1 MDTLEYSNFIEKV
14 STDVIGELK
23 KNRYVLM
30 IGKNGR
36 GKSNILAMLAENLA
50 FQKKLVLALSFS
62 ITDKFPFSS
71 KTYYQ
76 YLGVKS
82 TSNSTHTNTID
93 NKIFENLL
101 KGASIPGFEGRIAQ
115 ICEFLETSYT
125 LSIKGECLTG
135 FSESNIDRYIARAV
149 TARRGRSI
157 IDLDSLE
164 TDLAT
169 QEAIDK
175 ILVKEGLQRDQI
187 HLCLRALG
195 AEEEN
200 NKFERHLELS
210 DHDTIQAF
218 SFIPKLRKLGIIRN
232 FSLSIGNHQ
241 SGNLNFLSS
250 GQKHIFFTLIQV
262 CLYVGREATLLI
274 DEPEISLHPDW
285 QARYIP
291 LLEQLFGDEDF
302 KYVIATHSPFVAI
315 NCSHLNTSIIS
326 LTKQD
331 GMLTSE
337 RIESMNGWS
346 VDIASVDGFK
356 VGSYRSIQLEKL
368 LLQACEIIAADT
380 PSKLEAR
387 EYIAK
392 LKQYT
397 LSPEDPVHSIIAD
410 LEEVA
415 K

>member
-14 STDVIGELK
+14 STDVINEIN

-36 GKSNILAMLAENLA
+36 GKSNILAMLAEKLA

-71 KTYYQ
+71 KAYYQ

-135 FSESNIDRYIARAV
+135 FAESSIDRYIARAV

-157 IDLDSLE
+157 LDLESLE

-175 ILVKEGLQRDQI
+175 ILDKEDLQRDQI

-200 NKFERHLELS
+200 TKFERHLELS
-210 DHDTIQAF
+210 DHDTIKAF

-232 FSLSIGNHQ
+232 FSLNIGNHQ
-241 SGNLNFLSS
+241 TGNLNFLSS

-262 CLYVGREATLLI
+262 CLYVGRKATLLI

-326 LTKQD
+326 LAKQD

-337 RIESMNGWS
+337 RIDSMNGWS

-368 LLQACEIIAADT
+368 LLQACEIIAADE

-387 EYIAK
+387 AYIAK

>member
-1 MDTLEYSNFIEKV
+1 MEMLEYSDFINRV
-14 STDVIGELK
+14 SADVVGELEL
-23 KNRYVLM
+23 NRYVLM

-36 GKSNILAMLAENLA
+36 GKSNILAKLAEILA
-50 FQKKLVLALSFS
+50 YRKELALALSFT
-62 ITDKFPFSS
+62 ITDKFPFAS

-101 KGASIPGFEGRIAQ
+101 KGAVVPGFENRIEK

-125 LSIKGECLTG
+125 LSIKGECVTG
-135 FSESNIDRYIARAV
+135 FTESEIDHYIARAV

-157 IDLDSLE
+157 LDLESLS
-164 TDLAT
+164 TDAAAK
-169 QEAIDK
+169 EAVDK
-175 ILVKEGLQRDQI
+175 ILIKEGLQRDQI

-195 AEEEN
+195 PTKD
-200 NKFERHLELS
+200 NKFERALELH
-210 DHDTIQAF
+210 DHDAIQAF

-232 FSLSIGNHQ
+232 FSLSIGSHQ
-241 SGNLNFLSS
+241 SGNLNVLSS

-262 CLYVGREATLLI
+262 CLYVGHRATLLI

-291 LLEQLFGDEDF
+291 LLEQLFGEEDF
-302 KYVIATHSPFVAI
+302 RYVIATHSPFVAI

-326 LTKQD
+326 LSKQD
-331 GMLTSE
+331 GRLTSE

-356 VGSYRSIQLEKL
+356 VGSYRSIQLERI
-368 LLQACEIIAADT
+368 LLQACEIIAADV
-380 PSKLEAR
+380 PSKSDAI

-392 LKQYT
+392 LKEYT
-397 LSPEDPVHSIIAD
+397 LSPDDPVHSIIAD

>member
-14 STDVIGELK
+14 SADVIDEIK

-36 GKSNILAMLAENLA
+36 GKSNILAMLAERLA

-71 KTYYQ
+71 KTFYQ

-125 LSIKGECLTG
+125 LSIKGECVTG
-135 FSESNIDRYIARAV
+135 FAESNIDRYIARAV

-157 IDLDSLE
+157 LDLDSLE
-164 TDLAT
+164 TDLET
-169 QEAIDK
+169 REAIDK
-175 ILVKEGLQRDQI
+175 ILDKEDLQRDQI
-187 HLCLRALG
+187 HFCLRALG

-210 DHDTIQAF
+210 DHDTIKAF

-262 CLYVGREATLLI
+262 CLYVGRKATLLI

-326 LTKQD
+326 LAKQD
-331 GMLTSE
+331 GVLTSE
-337 RIESMNGWS
+337 RLDSMNGWS

-380 PSKLEAR
+380 PSKIEAR